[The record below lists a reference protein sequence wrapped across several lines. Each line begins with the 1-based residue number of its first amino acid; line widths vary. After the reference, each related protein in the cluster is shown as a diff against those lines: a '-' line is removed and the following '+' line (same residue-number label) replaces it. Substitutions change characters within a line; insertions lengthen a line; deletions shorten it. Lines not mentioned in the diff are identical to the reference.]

1 MVHPWGFVKLQWDP
15 NGTPLGFCEMAM
27 DPNGI
32 LTGGMVEHV
41 AGAVSGETVRQVVVA
56 ATGGLVGCV
65 ASTEVTI
72 SITVR

>member
-1 MVHPWGFVKLQWDP
+1 M
-15 NGTPLGFCEMAM
+15 GFCEMAM

-41 AGAVSGETVRQVVVA
+41 AGAVSGVTVRQVVVA
-56 ATGGLVGCV
+56 TTGELVGCV